1 MAGVKQQV
9 IAVPS
14 VYVNAFIVQGER
26 SIIVDT
32 GLPGFETK
40 ILETME
46 RHDIKPADISL
57 IVITHGH
64 NDHYGSAA
72 YLKGKTGAPVAVQRA
87 DVETLRTTASRFLY
101 PVGIKGKVMNLMAKM
116 VKEPVV
122 QALEPDILVEDEMSL
137 VGYGIA
143 GRIIPIPGHTPGS
156 LSIMLDGG
164 CILIGDLI
172 FGGLIRKQAPG
183 FPYFCEDMPTLMKS
197 IQTVLDLKPKIIYAG
212 HGGPFTAAS
221 VRRRFF
227 H

>member
-1 MAGVKQQV
+1 MAGAKQEV

-14 VYVNAFIVQGER
+14 AFVNAFIIRGEK

-32 GLPGFETK
+32 GLPGFGSK
-40 ILETME
+40 ILGAME
-46 RHDIKPADISL
+46 QHGIKLADISL
-57 IVITHGH
+57 ILITHGH
-64 NDHYGSAA
+64 HDHYGSAA
-72 YLKGKTGAPVAVQRA
+72 YLKGKTGAPVAVHRA
-87 DVETLRTTASRFLY
+87 DAEALRTATNPPLY
-101 PVGIKGKVMNLMAKM
+101 PVGMKGKVMDVMSKM
-116 VKEPVV
+116 MKTPAV
-122 QALEPDILVEDEMSL
+122 QAMEPDILIEGETGL
-137 VGYGIA
+137 VSYGVA

-156 LSIMLDGG
+156 LSVLLDGG

-172 FGGLIRKQAPG
+172 FGGLVHKNSPG
-183 FPYFCEDMPTLMKS
+183 FPYFCQDVPALMKS

>member
-14 VYVNAFIVQGER
+14 AYVNAFIVQGER

-32 GLPGFETK
+32 GLPGFEKK

-46 RHDIKPADISL
+46 RHGIKPADISL
-57 IVITHGH
+57 IIITHGH

-72 YLKGKTGAPVAVQRA
+72 YLKGKTGAPVAVHKA
-87 DVETLRTTASRFLY
+87 DAETLRTAASRPLY
-101 PVGIKGKVMNLMAKM
+101 PVGTKGKVMDVMAKM

-122 QALEPDILVEDEMSL
+122 QALEPAILIEGEMSL
-137 VGYGIA
+137 ANYGIA
-143 GRIIPIPGHTPGS
+143 GKIIPIPGHTPGS
-156 LSIMLDGG
+156 LSVMLDGG

-172 FGGLIRKQAPG
+172 FGGLVRKQAPG
-183 FPYFCEDMPTLMKS
+183 FPYFCEDVPALMKS
-197 IQTVLDLKPKIIYAG
+197 IQAVLDLKPKIIYAG